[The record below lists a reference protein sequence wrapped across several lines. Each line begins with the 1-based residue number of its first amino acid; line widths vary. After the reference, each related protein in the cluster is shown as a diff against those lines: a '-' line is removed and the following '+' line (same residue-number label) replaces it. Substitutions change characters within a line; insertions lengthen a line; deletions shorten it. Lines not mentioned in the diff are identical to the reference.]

1 HHAGGGGHHVAADL
15 GAFLEGPAGAFTI
28 VSDALGVHVGATHIA
43 GHRIRDLLLDDLLL
57 HAADRVRHALDLG
70 LFHHPADGV
79 GHLLDDGVGHLLA
92 NGVGDLLV
100 DTLLHVGGAGDLL
113 AHVAFLAHPAAADLV
128 RLLAADLDP
137 ARLAAGLAGAGVE
150 AAIVTD
156 L

>member
-1 HHAGGGGHHVAADL
+1 LAHRVGHLFAHLGVLHVADGVRHLLDAGLLHGPPDRIGHLFDAGFLHHAGGGGHHVAADL

-100 DTLLHVGGAGDLL
+100 DTLL
-113 AHVAFLAHPAAADLV
+113 
-128 RLLAADLDP
+128 
-137 ARLAAGLAGAGVE
+137 
-150 AAIVTD
+150 
-156 L
+156 